1 MNKIGIIGA
10 MELEVEELK
19 SKMEVKQIVE
29 KASMKFF
36 EGILNGKDV
45 VIVQCGIGKVNAGMC
60 VQILADVFGVDAVI
74 NTGVAGSLRAEINIG
89 DIVVSKDSC
98 EHDMDVR
105 ALGYEPGIIPQ
116 MKTSFF
122 EADRTLVETA
132 MTVCREVNPDIAVY
146 EGRVLSGDQF
156 ISDRTVKDRI
166 TSQFSGMCTEMEG
179 AAIAQAAYLNGIPFV
194 IIRAI
199 SDKADDSATVDYP
212 TFERQAIA
220 HSVALVENFVGRLV

>member
-19 SKMEVKQIVE
+19 SKMEVSQIVE

-36 EGILNGKDV
+36 EGTLNGKDV

-60 VQILADVFGVDAVI
+60 VQILADLFGVDAVI

-89 DIVVSKDSC
+89 DIVVSKDAC
-98 EHDMDVR
+98 EHDMDVSP
-105 ALGYEPGIIPQ
+105 LGYEPGIIPQ
-116 MKTSFF
+116 MKASFF

-132 MTVCREVNPDIAVY
+132 MAVCREVNPDIEVY

-156 ISDRTVKDRI
+156 IPIQTL
-166 TSQFSGMCTEMEG
+166 
-179 AAIAQAAYLNGIPFV
+179 YLSI
-194 IIRAI
+194 
-199 SDKADDSATVDYP
+199 
-212 TFERQAIA
+212 
-220 HSVALVENFVGRLV
+220 ALVLRALPLRSTTIYITATTSVMTTAPLLRTEPLTTLWMLCRVSTQVNLPLVNSNLSLSAV